1 MPLLS
6 GLGHYFSKQKFFFIN
21 ICTDNSRIVPSNQKK
36 MEILSTIFN
45 TKYNTAPF
53 SQIKLDDYKPA
64 FVENIKIAKA
74 EIDAII
80 NNPEAASF
88 KNTIEALDFA
98 GESLDRL
105 SSIFFNLN
113 SAETCDEMQKIA
125 QEVSPLLTEFSNDIA
140 LNEDLFKRVKA
151 VYDQKDSLTLTIEQ
165 ATLLDKKFK
174 GFSRNGALLN
184 EEDKLK
190 LREIDTELAKL
201 QLTFGENVLAE
212 TNHYQ
217 LHITNEV
224 DLKGLPNDAK
234 EMAHALAKSKGLEGW
249 VFTLDFPSYLPFIT
263 YVENRE
269 LRKEIAIA
277 AGKKAFQNNEFDNKE
292 NVKRIVELR
301 HKRANLLG
309 YKSHSDF
316 VLEERMA
323 QNPEK
328 VQSFLNDLLEK
339 AKPAAQKEFA
349 QLTAFAKELDGIDQL
364 EKWDGA
370 YYSEKLKQKLFNLDD
385 ELLKPYFKLENV
397 LNGAFTIAEKLFG
410 ITFKEVFDI
419 DKYHEDVQTFEVLD
433 FENKLVAIFYSDFF
447 PRKGK
452 RNGAWMTSFKP
463 QYIKDGIN
471 ERPHVSIVCNFTP
484 PTETKPSLLTFNEV
498 TTLFHEFGHALHGML
513 ANTTY
518 PSLSGTSVFWDF
530 VELPSQIMEN
540 WCYQPEALALFAK
553 HYETGEIIPQE
564 YVDKIKESASFLE
577 GMATLRQL
585 SFGLLDMAYHGK
597 SQTIKDVKAFE
608 KQAMEIA
615 TLYPDVEEN
624 CMSTSFSHIF
634 QGGYSSGYYSYK
646 WAEVLDADAFAY
658 FQEKGIFNKEVAT
671 KFKDSILSKGGTE
684 LPMELYKK
692 FRGQEPKVDA
702 LLKRAGLNV

>member
-1 MPLLS
+1 MKVL
-6 GLGHYFSKQKFFFIN
+6 
-21 ICTDNSRIVPSNQKK
+21 T
-36 MEILSTIFN
+36 STFN
-45 TKYNTAPF
+45 TKHDTAPF
-53 SQIKLDDYKPA
+53 SQIKLEDYKPA
-64 FVENIKIAKA
+64 FIENIAQAKA
-74 EIDAII
+74 EIDEII
-80 NNPEAASF
+80 NNPEIPTF
-88 KNTIEALDFA
+88 ENTIEALDFA
-98 GESLDRL
+98 GATLDRL

-151 VYDQKDSLTLTIEQ
+151 VYDQKDALTLTTEQ

-190 LREIDTELAKL
+190 LREIDTELAKIK
-201 QLTFGENVLAE
+201 LTYGENVLAE
-212 TNHYQ
+212 TNNYQ
-217 LHITNEV
+217 LHITNKE
-224 DLKGLPNDAK
+224 DLKGLPDDAK
-234 EMAHALAKSKGLEGW
+234 EMAHSLAKSKNLEGW
-249 VFTLDFPSYLPFIT
+249 VFTLDFPSYLPFVT

-269 LRKEIAIA
+269 LRKKIAIA
-277 AGKKAFQNNEFDNKE
+277 AGKKAFQENEFDNKE
-292 NVKRIVELR
+292 NIKRIVELR

-309 YKSHSDF
+309 YKSHSHF

-328 VQSFLNDLLEK
+328 VLSFLNDLLEK

-370 YYSEKLKQKLFNLDD
+370 YYSEKLKQKLFSLDD
-385 ELLKPYFKLENV
+385 EILKPYFKLENV
-397 LNGAFTIAEKLFG
+397 LNGAFTVAEKLFG

-419 DKYHEDVQTFEVLD
+419 DKYHKDVQTFEVLD
-433 FENKLVAIFYSDFF
+433 FEGKLVAIFYSDFF

-463 QYIKDGIN
+463 QYIKNGIN

-518 PSLSGTSVFWDF
+518 PSLSGTSVYWDF
-530 VELPSQIMEN
+530 VELPSQVMEN
-540 WCYQPEALALFAK
+540 WCYEPEALALFAK
-553 HYETGEIIPQE
+553 HYETGEIIPQH
-564 YVDKIKESASFLE
+564 YVEKIKESASFLE

-585 SFGLLDMAYHGK
+585 SFGILDMAYHGK
-597 SQTIKDVKAFE
+597 SQTIDDVKVFE

-615 TLYPDVEEN
+615 SLYPDVEEN

-658 FQEKGIFNKEVAT
+658 FQENGIFNKEVAT
-671 KFKDSILSKGGTE
+671 KFKDNVLSKGGTE

-692 FRGQEPKVDA
+692 FRGQEPKADA
-702 LLKRAGLNV
+702 LLKRAGLI